1 MVIQIEREII
11 FCYLVVSARVVCGAL
26 VLLIRPNHPGGIA
39 NIKGTEQ

>member
-1 MVIQIEREII
+1 MVLQIEREII
-11 FCYLVVSARVVCGAL
+11 LCNLVVLARDVCCAL